1 MADSKEK
8 SPIEYW
14 LALSSVK
21 GLSNVRIKRLITHFG
36 SVKAIFDAEP
46 PGIEQLPSFTPA
58 LASRI
63 CTVTGDLPMF
73 REKLEALRN
82 QNIQVLSLEDPNY
95 PAKLKT
101 IPDAPAVL
109 CRVGEL
115 TEMDQ
120 SCIAIVGTRKPTAD
134 AIDLTLTLA
143 THLTDAGFTV
153 VSGLASGIDEYAH
166 AGALASLGKTV
177 AVLGTDVSTVY
188 PSQNQWLAAG
198 IQAHGCLLSEH
209 PFQTSPSPRNLVQ
222 RNRIISGLSLAT
234 IVIEAREASGT
245 LHTARFARSQGRQ
258 IFACRWEEDSG
269 REGTRA
275 LVRDGAFPFV
285 PDGIDRVMEV
295 LQHPEQFE
303 AWRKNQHQM
312 MLGGL

>member
-1 MADSKEK
+1 MVDSKEK
-8 SPIEYW
+8 TPLEYW

-21 GLSNVRIKRLITHFG
+21 GLSDVRIKQLIAHFG
-36 SVKAIFDAEP
+36 SVDAIFDAEP
-46 PGIEQLPSFTPA
+46 PDIEQLTSFTPA
-58 LASRI
+58 LASQI
-63 CTVTGDLPMF
+63 CTVTDDLPMF
-73 REKLEALRN
+73 QEKIEVLRN
-82 QNIQVLSLEDPNY
+82 ENIHVLSLEDADY
-95 PAKLKT
+95 PEQLKK

-115 TEMDQ
+115 TKMDE
-120 SCIAIVGTRKPTAD
+120 SCIAIVGTRKPSAD
-134 AIDLTLTLA
+134 AMDLTLTLA
-143 THLTDAGFTV
+143 TNLTNAGFTV
-153 VSGLASGIDEYAH
+153 VSGLASGIDAYAH
-166 AGALASLGKTV
+166 AGALASSGKTI

-188 PSQNQWLAAG
+188 PSENQWLAAD
-198 IQAHGCLLSEH
+198 IQAQGCLLSEH
-209 PFQTSPSPRNLVQ
+209 PFQSSPSPRNLVQ

-295 LQHPEQFE
+295 LQHPKQFE
-303 AWRKNQHQM
+303 TWQESQHQM
-312 MLGGL
+312 MLEGL